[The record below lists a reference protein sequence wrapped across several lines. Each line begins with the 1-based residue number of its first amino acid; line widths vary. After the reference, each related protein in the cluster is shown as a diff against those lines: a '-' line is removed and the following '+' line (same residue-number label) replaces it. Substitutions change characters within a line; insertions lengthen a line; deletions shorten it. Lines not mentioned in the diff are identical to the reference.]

1 LRSFDTEVFAQRVL
15 AVERHL
21 ARVAQKLPDSP
32 EKLTP
37 SSDESDAVILH
48 LWMAVQITIDLSMA
62 LCVRS
67 GLGIPQTYRESFET
81 LARARMLD
89 PDLAERLARAAGF
102 RNVIAHAYEGLDLAR
117 IYEAARHGPADL
129 RAFLRVVRD
138 HTSGDGTP
146 TT

>member
-1 LRSFDTEVFAQRVL
+1 MKPLDTDVFAQRVL

-21 ARVAQKLPDSP
+21 ARVAQKLPDSA
-32 EKLTP
+32 EKLAA
-37 SSDESDAVILH
+37 SSDESDAVVLH
-48 LWMAVQITIDLSMA
+48 LWLAVQITIDLSMA

-81 LARARMLD
+81 LARAKVLD

-102 RNVIAHAYEGLDLAR
+102 RNVIAHAYEGLDMAR
-117 IYEAARHGPADL
+117 VYEAAVHGPADL

-138 HTSGDGTP
+138 HTSRGSSP
-146 TT
+146 TI